1 MTVTSFGRAAA
12 VLLFSLLAASA
23 AHAVYRC
30 GNVYQDRPCDDKG
43 PQTHLTPGV
52 KAAPSP
58 AASPAPATG
67 GSPAQPAGASPFA
80 PACARVG
87 DEAQKI
93 AWKRE
98 GGATQEKQVAELAN
112 NGNRAET
119 AALIDS
125 VYRKRGSAPE
135 IRAAVEAEC
144 IAQKQQ
150 AADTAAALAALRAQ
164 QGASAPAPAMP
175 DAAARPAAS
184 AQKTAQPAAS
194 SASCPSL
201 KASLDSVNADLR
213 RGGNANNM
221 EQLHHRRRSYEQAIR
236 EGRC

>member
-1 MTVTSFGRAAA
+1 MTVTSFVRTAA
-12 VLLFSLLAASA
+12 VLLLSLLAAGA

-52 KAAPSP
+52 KAAP
-58 AASPAPATG
+58 APAPATG
-67 GSPAQPAGASPFA
+67 GSPAQAAGASPFA

-98 GGATQEKQVAELAN
+98 GGATQEKLMAELPN
-112 NGNRAET
+112 QGSRSET
-119 AALIDS
+119 AAIIDS

-164 QGASAPAPAMP
+164 QAQQGGSAPASAAP
-175 DAAARPAAS
+175 DAAGARPAAS
-184 AQKTAQPAAS
+184 AQKTAQPAGP
-194 SASCPSL
+194 SASCTSL

>member
-1 MTVTSFGRAAA
+1 MTVTSFVRTAA
-12 VLLFSLLAASA
+12 VLLLSLLAAGA

-52 KAAPSP
+52 KAAP
-58 AASPAPATG
+58 APATG
-67 GSPAQPAGASPFA
+67 GTPAQPAGASPFA

-98 GGATQEKQVAELAN
+98 GGATQEKLMAELAN
-112 NGNRAET
+112 QGSRSET
-119 AALIDS
+119 AAIIES

-164 QGASAPAPAMP
+164 QGQQGGAAPAPVAP
-175 DAAARPAAS
+175 DAAGTAPAAG
-184 AQKTAQPAAS
+184 AQKTAQPTGPG
-194 SASCPSL
+194 ASCTSL
-201 KASLDSVNADLR
+201 RAQLDSVNADLR
-213 RGGNANNM
+213 RGGNANTM
-221 EQLHHRRRSYEQAIR
+221 DQLHHRRRSYEQSIR
-236 EGRC
+236 DGRC